1 MDSKDPGFTVTTP
14 DGGVWENGAIILE
27 AELAL
32 IEGMLPAIIHEMLRR
47 YEDDAEE

>member
-1 MDSKDPGFTVTTP
+1 MTTP

-32 IEGMLPAIIHEMLRR
+32 IEGMLPAIIQEMLRR
-47 YEDDAEE
+47 CKDDAEE